1 METILFLTHTEA
13 DGSLSKAAR
22 EALAAAISLSRDLPG
37 ASLTV
42 GLLSADDAVDD
53 AQAAADSIAG
63 CGAARFLAV
72 TGGDFATPRYATD
85 AAAAEALTQ
94 AAGAT
99 LVVAPGTSRWARC
112 LAGVAQRLHGRA
124 DTHATAVAVEA
135 GAPAVTRWY
144 YRQRIEG
151 VFERAQRPWFI
162 LLEPGAGDPWQAA
175 SGHAA
180 VERVPVAVD
189 ARLRRTAF
197 SGWRAPRT
205 DQQTIR
211 PEADL
216 LFVAGA
222 GWTKKQADGQTHP
235 ADAERLILGFLQLA
249 QASLGGSKSLVDLSG
264 EGQAVLPFMTHLNQV
279 GQTGSTPRHPKGL
292 ATCCHGEEPH
302 VVGWRFI
309 NERRAIN
316 LDPSCGWARGKA
328 DVLYVADAFAVM
340 EQLNHLLVGKRQTEA
355 S

>member
-22 EALAAAISLSRDLPG
+22 ETLGAAIALQQALPG

-42 GLLSADDAVDD
+42 GLVSADD

-63 CGAARFLAV
+63 SGATRFLAA
-72 TGGDFATPRYATD
+72 TGPDFASARYATD

-94 AAGAT
+94 TAQAT
-99 LVVAPGTSRWARC
+99 LVLAPATSRWARC
-112 LAGVAQRLHGRA
+112 MPGVAQRLHGRA
-124 DTHATAVAVEA
+124 DTHVTAITVED

-151 VFERAQRPWFI
+151 ISQRAQRPPHQTWFV
-162 LLEPGAGDPWQAA
+162 LLEPGSGEPWQGAPA
-175 SGHAA
+175 HAA
-180 VERVPVAVD
+180 LEQVPIAID
-189 ARLRRTAF
+189 DRLRRTVF
-197 SGWRAPRT
+197 CGWRAPRS

-216 LFVAGA
+216 LLVAGA

-235 ADAERLILGFLQLA
+235 ADAERLILGFLHAA

-264 EGQAVLPFMTHLNQV
+264 EGQAVLPFMTHLNQI

-316 LDPSCGWARGKA
+316 LDPNCGWARGKA

-340 EQLNHLLVGKRQTEA
+340 EELNRILAGGRPV
-355 S
+355 